1 MFSKFFLYVLLLICI
16 YTYMINS
23 IKDNNDTNFQK
34 LPDNFNFELNGIQ
47 TVKPN
52 LNMESTNKI
61 LAALKFHSNINL
73 ITHALNNISLFQK
86 MFSKIFLSVL
96 FLTCVYTYMHKSIK
110 DTNYTNFQKLPD
122 SFNFELNRIQ
132 TLKKFIKKF

>member
-1 MFSKFFLYVLLLICI
+1 MFSKIFLFVLLLTCI

-52 LNMESTNKI
+52 LSCQAVGFHFYFTIVNM
-61 LAALKFHSNINL
+61 L
-73 ITHALNNISLFQK
+73 Q
-86 MFSKIFLSVL
+86 
-96 FLTCVYTYMHKSIK
+96 
-110 DTNYTNFQKLPD
+110 
-122 SFNFELNRIQ
+122 
-132 TLKKFIKKF
+132 